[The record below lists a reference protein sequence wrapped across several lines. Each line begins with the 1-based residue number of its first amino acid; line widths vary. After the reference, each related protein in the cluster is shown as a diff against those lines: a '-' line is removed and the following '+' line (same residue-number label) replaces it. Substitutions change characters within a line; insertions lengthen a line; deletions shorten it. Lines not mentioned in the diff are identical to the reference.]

1 MNKIKLI
8 NKIEMNKS
16 FSNKEFKSFFST
28 TFMLFTILLCCQSNV
43 FGQTPKDQAILNSFI
58 NKERVVYKTID
69 GIELDMIIFYPD
81 ASIIKSENP
90 WMLHVH
96 GGGWAGG
103 DKYKVFKKSF
113 LGTLKSLVNNG
124 VVCATIEYRRT
135 RGGSTAYEAVI
146 DAKDAARFLL
156 KNAKKYKLDKE
167 KYGVWGGSAGGHL
180 SLLTALGKDSDF
192 KGDKNLSNISP
203 KFKCVASYFP
213 ATSLINPDLV
223 PESLFEKQQ
232 SYKRILGDS
241 LSNKPKLARLLS
253 PTEHLEADSPPI
265 LLLHGEND
273 KVLPIINSIYM
284 MEIAKEKKADVEL
297 LIIKNAGHSFNGS
310 NISPTIEELNKYA
323 TNFILSHLK
332 E

>member
-1 MNKIKLI
+1 MRKSTTNKK
-8 NKIEMNKS
+8 NKW
-16 FSNKEFKSFFST
+16 FFSE
-28 TFMLFTILLCCQSNV
+28 TFMLFIMLLFCQSMV
-43 FGQTPKDQAILNSFI
+43 FGQTSKNQDILDSFM

-69 GIELDMIIFYPD
+69 GVELDMIIFYPD
-81 ASIIKSENP
+81 STIIQNENP

-103 DKYKVFKKSF
+103 DKYKIFRKSF
-113 LGTLKSLVNNG
+113 LGTLKSLVNKG

-156 KNAKKYKLDKE
+156 KNAEKYKLDKE

-180 SLLTALGKDSDF
+180 SLLTALGKNSDF
-192 KGDKNLSNISP
+192 KGDPSLLNISP
-203 KFKCVASYFP
+203 EFKCVASYFP
-213 ATSLINPDLV
+213 ATSLINLDLV
-223 PESLFEKQQ
+223 PGSLFEKQQ
-232 SYKRILGDS
+232 SYTRILGDS
-241 LSNKPKLARLLS
+241 LRNKPKLAKLLS
-253 PTEHLEADSPPI
+253 PTEHLKQSSPPI

-273 KVLPIINSIYM
+273 KVLPIINSTYM
-284 MEIAKEKKADVEL
+284 MEIAKEKKANVEL
-297 LIIKNAGHSFNGS
+297 LIIKNAGHSFNGA
-310 NISPTIEELNKYA
+310 NISPTIEELNQYA